1 MSITLFIL
9 FAALW
14 TIGTAFMFLKD
25 NKAALEAEQDN
36 KPMTMADAID
46 ASGAPERAW
55 REYEL

>member
-9 FAALW
+9 LASVW
-14 TIGTAFMFLKD
+14 TLGTAFLFLKD

-36 KPMTMADAID
+36 KPMTMAEALD

>member
-9 FAALW
+9 FAGMW
-14 TIGTAFMFLKD
+14 TLGTAFLFLKD
-25 NKAALEAEQDN
+25 NKAALESEQDN
-36 KPMTMADAID
+36 KPITMSDALD